1 MESPSQPNQPTLDP
15 PAVQVL
21 QVVLHKSYEAVK
33 AFAEWLKENTQQYL
47 IGEHAADEQVKT
59 THCHIL
65 VEGLKVSREALRKQV
80 IKYSPGRG
88 QNFTSALTQETR
100 EPYERN
106 HLGRYIIKGNVNHS
120 KATSFDDIQ
129 IALWASQWISYKEL
143 LSIVQVPVGTV
154 QKPVKKTSTIF
165 QDCEEIIATLPYT
178 TRELMELNPSV
189 EQRTEIVKKIIEWA
203 NKKRKALHS
212 IQVMNYYDN
221 VLKAGIPDYY
231 KDLCVN
237 LINRRHAFRN

>member
-1 MESPSQPNQPTLDP
+1 MESPSQPNQPTP
-15 PAVQVL
+15 VQVL
-21 QVVLHKSYEAVK
+21 QVVLKKPFEVIK
-33 AFAEWLKENTQQYL
+33 AFAEWLKDNTQQYL
-47 IGEHAADEQVKT
+47 IGEHQADESIKT

-65 VEGLKVSREALRKQV
+65 VEGLKVTRESLRKQV

-88 QNFTSALTQETR
+88 QNFTAALTEETR
-100 EPYERN
+100 VPYERDF
-106 HLGRYIIKGNVNHS
+106 LGRYIIKGNVNHL

-129 IALWASQWISYKEL
+129 IALWASQWILHKDK
-143 LSIVQVPVGTV
+143 LSPVQVVVATGP
-154 QKPVKKTSTIF
+154 KVKKTNTIF
-165 QDCEEIIATLPYT
+165 QDCEEIIAMLPYT
-178 TRELMELNPSV
+178 TRELMDLNPS
-189 EQRTEIVKKIIEWA
+189 ENQRTEIVKKIIEWA
-203 NKKRKALHS
+203 NHKRKALHS